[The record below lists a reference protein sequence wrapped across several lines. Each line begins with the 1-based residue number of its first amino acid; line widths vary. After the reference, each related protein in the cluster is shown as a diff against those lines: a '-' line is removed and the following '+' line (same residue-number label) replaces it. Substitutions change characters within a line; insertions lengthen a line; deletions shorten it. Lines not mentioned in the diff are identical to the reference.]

1 MSRIGRQWPAHRA
14 VVVSDLRSQL
24 LAQFG
29 GSVPE
34 AEAPS
39 PPHTDGLS
47 PNAHLDSEWY
57 GALKAAVYGTGI
69 KLNPQPSLGAARQ
82 AHDLLCKRL
91 KADGAKR
98 QLRELSDLRSRFEKK
113 REKLAWT
120 ALKSQLSD
128 AGVSDKLYRSLKQS
142 KVGAETLLSRWSRV
156 KSKGL
161 NQAELR
167 ARLLNA

>member
-1 MSRIGRQWPAHRA
+1 
-14 VVVSDLRSQL
+14 VSDLRSQL

-34 AEAPS
+34 PETPS
-39 PPHTDGLS
+39 TTPPDGLS
-47 PNAHLDSEWY
+47 PEAHLDSEWF
-57 GALKAAVYGTGI
+57 GALKSALHGTGI
-69 KLNPQPSLGAARQ
+69 KLNPRPSLGAARQ

-91 KADGAKR
+91 KADGGKR
-98 QLRELSDLRSRFEKK
+98 QLRELNDLRSRFEKK

-120 ALKSQLSD
+120 ILKTELSS
-128 AGVSDKLYRSLKQS
+128 AGVSDKLYRSLKQG
-142 KVGAETLLSRWSRV
+142 KVGVETLLSRWSRV

-167 ARLLNA
+167 ARLLNP

>member
-1 MSRIGRQWPAHRA
+1 MSRTGKRSSRRR
-14 VVVSDLRSQL
+14 VVAVSDLRSQL
-24 LAQFG
+24 LATFG

-34 AEAPS
+34 PEPAAASEPS
-39 PPHTDGLS
+39 VLS
-47 PNAHLDSEWY
+47 PDAHLSSEWFQ
-57 GALKAAVYGTGI
+57 ALSAAVRGSGI
-69 KLNPQPSLGAARQ
+69 KLNPNPSLGAARQ

-91 KADGAKR
+91 KAEGQKR
-98 QLRELSDLRSRFEKK
+98 TLRELNDLRSRFEKK

-120 ALKSQLSD
+120 TLKSELSD

-156 KSKGL
+156 RSKGL